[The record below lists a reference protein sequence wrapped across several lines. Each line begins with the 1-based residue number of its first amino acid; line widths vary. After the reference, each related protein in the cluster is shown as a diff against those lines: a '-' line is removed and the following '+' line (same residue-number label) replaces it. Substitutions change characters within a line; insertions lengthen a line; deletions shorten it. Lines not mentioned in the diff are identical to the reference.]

1 MTNISKEQNI
11 ERSGRIESALSIIK
25 GTLSQYGYT
34 ELHLPIYEYY
44 DLLQDTVFNFSDE
57 SIIRFIDRHTG
68 KTLVLRP
75 DFTPQVCRIVSGMEN
90 LPLPFRVCYKGTV
103 FRSVEKDRGIKGEE
117 NQTGWEI
124 FGESS
129 IFGDIEIVLTA
140 NAALNKMGLKGFC
153 FTFGDTLFLNRIKTL
168 AGEKGDKI
176 LEAVSDRRT
185 HDLKKLVSEINISQD
200 LKDLIVKLPLAFGG
214 MDNIDI
220 LAGLSAFDKELSER
234 IEFIK
239 NLFNQLISCGINEDI
254 LIFDAAESK
263 GLDYYTGVHFEI
275 LHESY
280 GSILGSG
287 GRYDKLMSKFGKDL
301 TACGAALNIDNLLH
315 FPICESASQEY
326 DYLVIGKDNF
336 KKAISLRKEG
346 KSVIFVAD
354 ENQKENF
361 IKNYT
366 FKNII

>member
-11 ERSGRIESALSIIK
+11 ERSGRIESALKVIK
-25 GTLSQYGYT
+25 GTLNQYGYT

-90 LPLPFRVCYKGTV
+90 LPMPFRVCYQGTV

-140 NAALNKMGLKGFC
+140 NAALEKMGLNGFC
-153 FTFGDTLFLNRIKTL
+153 FTFGDTLFLNRIKVL
-168 AGEKGDKI
+168 AGENGEKI
-176 LEAVSDRRT
+176 LEAVSERRT
-185 HDLKKLVSEINISQD
+185 HDLKKIVSEQKTEQN
-200 LKDLIVKLPLAFGG
+200 LKDLIIKLPLAFGG
-214 MDNIDI
+214 MDNIRE
-220 LAGLSAFDKELSER
+220 LEKLTSFDKELNDR
-234 IEFIK
+234 IVFIK
-239 NLFNQLISCGINEDI
+239 NLFNQLISCGIDENI

-275 LHESY
+275 LHENY

-287 GRYDKLMSKFGKDL
+287 GRYDTLMSKFDRDL

-315 FPICESASQEY
+315 FSICESKSEEY

-336 KKAISLRKEG
+336 KKAVSLRREG
-346 KSVIFVAD
+346 KSVIFVTE

>member
-1 MTNISKEQNI
+1 MDS
-11 ERSGRIESALSIIK
+11 
-25 GTLSQYGYT
+25 
-34 ELHLPIYEYY
+34 
-44 DLLQDTVFNFSDE
+44 
-57 SIIRFIDRHTG
+57 
-68 KTLVLRP
+68 
-75 DFTPQVCRIVSGMEN
+75 

-124 FGESS
+124 FGENS

-140 NAALNKMGLKGFC
+140 NAALDKMGLKGFC
-153 FTFGDTLFLNRIKTL
+153 FTFGDTLFLNRIKAL
-168 AGEKGDKI
+168 AGKKGDKI
-176 LEAVSDRRT
+176 LETVSERRT
-185 HDLKKLVSEINISQD
+185 HDLKKLVSEIDADKN

-214 MDNIDI
+214 MDNLNT
-220 LAGLSAFDKELSER
+220 LADLVSFDKELSER

-239 NLFNQLISCGINEDI
+239 NLFNQLISCGISEKM

-275 LHESY
+275 LHENY

-301 TACGAALNIDNLLH
+301 TACGAALNIDNLLQ
-315 FPICESASQEY
+315 FPICSIASQEY
-326 DYLVIGKDNF
+326 DYLIIGKDNF
-336 KKAISLRKEG
+336 KKSISLRKEG
-346 KSVIFVAD
+346 KSVIFITE

-361 IKNYT
+361 MKNYT

>member
-11 ERSGRIESALSIIK
+11 ERSGRIESALKVIK
-25 GTLSQYGYT
+25 DTLSQYGYT

-90 LPLPFRVCYKGTV
+90 LPLPFRVCYKGTG

-117 NQTGWEI
+117 SQTGWEI

-129 IFGDIEIVLTA
+129 IFGDVEIVLTA
-140 NAALNKMGLKGFC
+140 NAALEKMGLTGFC

-168 AGEKGDKI
+168 ASDKGEKI

-185 HDLKKLVSEINISQD
+185 HDLKKLVSEINADQN
-200 LKDLIVKLPLAFGG
+200 LKELIVKLPLSFGG
-214 MDNIDI
+214 MENIDAI
-220 LAGLSAFDKELSER
+220 TNLASFDKELSER
-234 IEFIK
+234 VRFVK
-239 NLFNQLISCGINEDI
+239 NLFNQLIDCGIDEKR

-263 GLDYYTGVHFEI
+263 GLDYYTGIHFEI

-280 GSILGSG
+280 GSTLGSG
-287 GRYDKLMSKFGKDL
+287 GRYDKLMPKFGKDL

-315 FPICESASQEY
+315 FPVCKSSSQEY
-326 DYLVIGKDNF
+326 DYLVVGQDNF

-346 KSVIFVAD
+346 KSVIFITD
-354 ENQKENF
+354 ITQKENF

>member
-1 MTNISKEQNI
+1 MTNIAKEQHI
-11 ERSGRIESALSIIK
+11 ERSGRIESALKIIDE
-25 GTLSQYGYT
+25 TLKQYGYT
-34 ELHLPIYEYY
+34 ELNLPIYEYY
-44 DLLQDTVFNFSDE
+44 ELLQDTVFNFSDE

-75 DFTPQVCRIVSGMEN
+75 DFTPQVCRIISGMES

-124 FGESS
+124 FGEGSV
-129 IFGDIEIVLTA
+129 FGDIEIVLTA
-140 NAALNKMGLKGFC
+140 NDALEKLGLDGFC
-153 FTFGDTLFLNRIKTL
+153 FTFGDTLFLNRINALVGGKN
-168 AGEKGDKI
+168 DKI
-176 LEAVSDRRT
+176 LEAISERRT
-185 HDLKKLVSEINISQD
+185 HDLNEIVSGLDIKRE
-200 LKDLIVKLPLAFGG
+200 LKELLVKLPLSFGG
-214 MDNIDI
+214 MDIIEN
-220 LAGLSAFDKELSER
+220 LAKLASFDDELSNR
-234 IEFIK
+234 LEFIK
-239 NLFNQLISCGINEDI
+239 NLFDELIDCGIEKNK

-275 LHESY
+275 LHENY

-287 GRYDKLMSKFGKDL
+287 GRYDKLMAKFGKDL

-315 FPICESASQEY
+315 FPVCESVVKEY
-326 DYLVIGKDNF
+326 DYLVTGKDNF

-346 KSVIFVAD
+346 KSVMFLAE
-354 ENQKENF
+354 ENSKENF
-361 IKNYT
+361 INNYI

>member
-1 MTNISKEQNI
+1 MTHISKEQNI
-11 ERSGRIESALSIIK
+11 ERSGRIENALNVIK

-90 LPLPFRVCYKGTV
+90 LPLPFRVSYNGTV

-140 NAALNKMGLKGFC
+140 NDALNEMGLNGFC
-153 FTFGDTLFLNRIKTL
+153 FTFGDTLFLNRIKIL

-176 LEAVSDRRT
+176 LEAVSERRT
-185 HDLKKLVSEINISQD
+185 HDLKKLVSEINADQN
-200 LKDLIVKLPLAFGG
+200 LKDLIVKLPLAFGDI
-214 MDNIDI
+214 DNIYN
-220 LAGLSAFDKELSER
+220 LAHLTSFDKELHER
-234 IEFIK
+234 VEFVK
-239 NLFNQLISCGINEDI
+239 NLFSQLKDCGVDENI

-275 LHESY
+275 LHKSY

-315 FPICESASQEY
+315 FPICESKSQEY

-336 KKAISLRKEG
+336 KKAVSLRKEN
-346 KSVIFVAD
+346 KSVIFTAEED
-354 ENQKENF
+354 NKENF
-361 IKNYT
+361 IKNYA